1 MAMKY
6 FTPVKNILPTDYK
19 QYLIDHFWRH
29 ESSHQDYRENLSLRD
44 IKRYWR
50 KEENIKTIYDE
61 KGYTDYQIVKDN
73 IKLIIDK
80 AKYFPKL
87 VNGDMRADIIS
98 LFINA
103 VNLNAD
109 RTQMNEFIKRLED
122 RINLH
127 DGYTVSE
134 DVGDQ
139 NWSRF
144 HTNETNP
151 AIMNNSEKLTEFAN
165 LYKADVWCFLH
176 TAGSGVTIAK
186 HTDPERKATITF
198 PLEPELPIY
207 RNLSYYE
214 SFEAEE
220 PACIV
225 DYNKI
230 NTCVL
235 LNNKEVHS
243 IADGDPSLSNKTTLC
258 FQVSYFKQSYSEVRE
273 MLHNDGMLI
282 DDQ

>member
-6 FTPVKNILPTDYK
+6 FTPVKNILPEDSN

-29 ESSHQDYRENLSLRD
+29 ESSHQDYREKLTLRD
-44 IKRYWR
+44 VKRYWY
-50 KEENIKTIYDE
+50 KDENIRAIYDE
-61 KGYTDYQIVKDN
+61 KNYGDYGIVKEN
-73 IKLIIDK
+73 IKHILNK
-80 AKYFPKL
+80 TKYFPKL
-87 VNGDMRADIIS
+87 ANGDMRADIIS

-103 VNLNAD
+103 VDLSVD
-109 RTQMNEFIKRLED
+109 KSMMDTFIKNLED

-134 DVGDQ
+134 EVGSQ

-144 HTNETNP
+144 HTQETNP
-151 AIMNNSEKLTEFAN
+151 NIMKDSERLTEFSN
-165 LYKADVWCFLH
+165 LYGADVWCFLN

-225 DYNKI
+225 DYNEI
-230 NTCVL
+230 NSCVL

-258 FQVSYFKQSYSEVRE
+258 FQISYFDQTYSEVRE
-273 MLHNDGMLI
+273 TLSEKGLLLDV
-282 DDQ
+282 

>member
-19 QYLIDHFWRH
+19 QYLSDHFWRH
-29 ESSHQDYRENLSLRD
+29 ESSHQDYRENPSLKD
-44 IKRYWR
+44 VKRYWH
-50 KEENIKTIYDE
+50 KDENIKKIYTE
-61 KGYTDYQIVKDN
+61 KGYGDYQVVDEN
-73 IKLIIDK
+73 IKFIVGK
-80 AKYFPKL
+80 AKNFPKL
-87 VNGDMRADIIS
+87 KNGDMRADIIS
-98 LFINA
+98 LFING
-103 VNLNAD
+103 VDLSVD
-109 RTQMNEFIKRLED
+109 KEQMIVFVQALED

-139 NWSRF
+139 AWSRF

-151 AIMNNSEKLTEFAN
+151 AIMTDSEKLTEFAN

-230 NTCVL
+230 NSCVL

-258 FQVSYFKQSYSEVRE
+258 FQVSYFEKSYSEVRE
-273 MLHNDGMLI
+273 MLSDDGMLL